1 MTSLGWWGL
10 LLSFFIVFGGMA
22 LIGIIGSLVSLW
34 ILKHENNPLVK
45 FLGKIFDKF
54 SH

>member
-1 MTSLGWWGL
+1 MSNLGWWGL
-10 LLSFFIVFGGMA
+10 LLSFFIVFGGIT
-22 LIGIIGSLVSLW
+22 LIGIVGAFVSIW
-34 ILKHENNPLVK
+34 IANHENNPLVK